1 MFTPRDWHD
10 RDDLLG
16 SVLRA
21 LEAAARGTRGTR
33 STRRPGNAAAAA
45 AALAC
50 QLTSAISPADQ
61 GAVL

>member
-21 LEAAARGTRGTR
+21 LEAAARGTR

-50 QLTSAISPADQ
+50 QLTPAISPANQ
-61 GAVL
+61 GAVS